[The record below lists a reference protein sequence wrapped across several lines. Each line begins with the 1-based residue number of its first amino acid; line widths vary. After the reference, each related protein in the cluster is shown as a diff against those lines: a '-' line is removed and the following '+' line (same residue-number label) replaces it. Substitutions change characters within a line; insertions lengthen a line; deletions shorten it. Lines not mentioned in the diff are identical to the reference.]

1 MWQFESCLGS
11 TIKTYTSQVES
22 RGDSV
27 AAVNLPAYS
36 SKGNRRTL
44 DRWWLESLHREG
56 RSRFLASVP
65 EPPAELALAIAEFNR
80 GQYWQCHETLE
91 RLWLPEQYPLRLFYH
106 GLIKVAVGL
115 LHLERHNPP
124 RGHGQAARRGIH
136 PDSFSAPVY
145 GRGNSAAA
153 PRRRPAVDLPP
164 G

>member
-1 MWQFESCLGS
+1 M
-11 TIKTYTSQVES
+11 
-22 RGDSV
+22 
-27 AAVNLPAYS
+27 AAVSLPVYP

-56 RSRFLASVP
+56 RSQFLASVP

-115 LHLERHNPP
+115 LHLERYN
-124 RGHGQAARRGIH
+124 RRGATAKLRDGEYTLT
-136 PDSFSAPVY
+136 PFLPRFMGVETQRLRRDVVQRLTCLRVDGPVDWKAID
-145 GRGNSAAA
+145 RLAAVLIQSST
-153 PRRRPAVDLPP
+153 P
-164 G
+164 